1 VIRSIEWIGNGVR
14 FIDQTKLPTE
24 EVYVETD
31 QLSVLAEAI
40 TSLKIRGAPALGVAA
55 AYGIVLGVKNS
66 VESDYGKLEQDF
78 EQAATIIKATRP
90 TAVNLFWAIERM
102 RGVFHRGKRYSA
114 REIAEFLLHEAKE
127 IHREDEEMCA
137 AIGRFGNELVPQR
150 AAILTHCNTGALA
163 TGGEGTA
170 QSIITTAAAQG
181 KNISV
186 YADETRPLLQGARLT
201 AWELQKHG
209 IDVTLITDNT
219 AAFVMKRKKID
230 LVVVGADRIAVNGDT
245 ANKIGTYNVA
255 IIAKEHG
262 VPFYVAAPT
271 STIDQSLVNG
281 EMIPIE
287 ERQADEVTEGF
298 GKRTA
303 PYGVHVFNPAFDVT
317 PNEFITA
324 IVTERGMI
332 RPPYVVSIPEM
343 MKSVLLK
350 TPLGQN
356 V

>member
-1 VIRSIEWIGNGVR
+1 MIRSIEWIGSGVR
-14 FIDQTKLPTE
+14 FIDQTKLPIE

-66 VESDYGKLEQDF
+66 VQSDRGRLEKDF
-78 EQAATIIKATRP
+78 ERAAALIKTTRP
-90 TAVNLFWAIERM
+90 TAVNLFWAVERM
-102 RGVFHRGKRYSA
+102 RGVLHRNQEYSV
-114 REIAEFLLHEAKE
+114 REIVGLLLLEAKA

-170 QSIITTAAAQG
+170 QAIITTAAAQG

-186 YADETRPLLQGARLT
+186 FADETRPLLQGARLT

-230 LVVVGADRIAVNGDT
+230 LVVVGADRIAANGDT

-255 IIAKEHG
+255 IIAKEHD

-271 STIDQSLVNG
+271 STIDSSLLNG

-287 ERQADEVTEGF
+287 ERQANEVTEGF

-303 PYGVHVFNPAFDVT
+303 PYDVRVFNPAFDVT
-317 PNEFITA
+317 PNEFISA
-324 IVTERGMI
+324 IVTEHGI
-332 RPPYVVSIPEM
+332 VRPPYVVSISEM
-343 MKSVLLK
+343 MKNVLQIEN
-350 TPLGQN
+350 PLGN